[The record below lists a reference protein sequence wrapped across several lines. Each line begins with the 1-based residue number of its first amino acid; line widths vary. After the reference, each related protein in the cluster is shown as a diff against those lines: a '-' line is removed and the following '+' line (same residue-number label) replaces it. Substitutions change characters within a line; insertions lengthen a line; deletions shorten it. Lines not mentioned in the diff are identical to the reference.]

1 MYIVPDFSA
10 TIYFENPVS
19 PFPTSSYCPIGP
31 FSSQKELSRA
41 TVCFSTAC
49 CWPCWASLP
58 PPPSEHAFVMATEAS
73 RWPSPVSLLPVA
85 HLPSCGPSGASDTMR
100 QTVMVKYFL
109 LLVSLHLTLMVFFPP
124 LQLLLF
130 LQAASSLDGWID
142 GVLSCSV
149 VSSSLHPHG
158 LYLIR
163 LLCPWDFAGKNTG
176 LPFSTGGSSRP
187 RDRTRVSCVSWFS
200 SNSLLSGLFWHWC

>member
-100 QTVMVKYFL
+100 QTVMGEILPSPGFPTSHSNGFL
-109 LLVSLHLTLMVFFPP
+109 STSPVTSLFASCFFSRWMDRWCA
-124 LQLLLF
+124 QLLSCVQLF
-130 LQAASSLDGWID
+130 ASPWPVPHQAPMSMGFCRQEYWVAIFYWGIFPTQGSNP
-142 GVLSCSV
+142 C
-149 VSSSLHPHG
+149 
-158 LYLIR
+158 
-163 LLCPWDFAGKNTG
+163 LLC
-176 LPFSTGGSSRP
+176 
-187 RDRTRVSCVSWFS
+187 
-200 SNSLLSGLFWHWC
+200 LLILL